1 MSDKLTML
9 TLKRLNPKIISNI
22 PNPPF
27 VYGIDGITSLYDN
40 NGEGSKICII
50 GTGVPTHSDFK
61 NIVNMEIFDE
71 SAKNPDDKFGYS
83 TMIGGI
89 ISANKKTS
97 LIGFAPR
104 ASLYFVKAFSDYGIA
119 TQQSLISS
127 VLWSMIKDVDLII
140 VCGEKGLISQSLS
153 ESMKKASAA
162 GTSILMSSGKY
173 DEKKKVKM
181 YDSCGIFCI
190 SHETTTKNKIEFKK
204 KDETFVVT
212 VPKGNYYTTYAEDK
226 YAKPNPTV
234 YSLGVV
240 GGLLSLIIADNKRKN
255 NKFTSKSLY
264 RQMFSLI
271 GN

>member
-1 MSDKLTML
+1 ML

-27 VYGIDGITSLYDN
+27 KYGIDGITSLYN
-40 NGEGSKICII
+40 NSGEGSKICII
-50 GTGVPTHSDFK
+50 GTGVPIHSDLK

-71 SAKNPDDKFGYS
+71 FAKNPDDKFGYS

-89 ISANKKTS
+89 LSANKKSS
-97 LIGFAPR
+97 LIGFVPR
-104 ASLYFVKAFSDYGIA
+104 ASLYFVKAFNDSGVA

-127 VLWSMIKDVDLII
+127 VLWSMIKGVDLII
-140 VCGEKGLISQSLS
+140 ICGEKGLISQPLS
-153 ESMKKASAA
+153 EAMKKVSAA
-162 GTSILMSSGKY
+162 GIPILMSSGKY
-173 DEKKKVKM
+173 NNKKESDI
-181 YDSCGIFCI
+181 YNSCGVFCI
-190 SHETTTKNKIEFKK
+190 SHVTTAKNKIEFKK

-234 YSLGVV
+234 YSLGVI
-240 GGLLSLIIADNKRKN
+240 GSLFSLIIADNKRKN